1 MRSLPRTR
9 GSLAR
14 RTVALLALSLTV
26 GAWSPASAPAASS
39 ERPPLVLGSPFGE
52 HDGLTLVDDAA
63 GVSAFAWRATTGEG
77 QAIGF
82 AEIPSGG
89 DEASSAQTVVA
100 SASHRLSTPVLAI
113 SPAGRVAVAWFE
125 QRDTEQVWSEDVLAV
140 KVRERAPDGTWEA
153 ARTLWRAP
161 AKPVYGSRNLV
172 VALDDSGDAA
182 VLWTIERELAA
193 NPQPSQLLVA
203 TRAAGGAYVEPAT
216 LDREA
221 AEALPAL
228 AVAPSGEVTALWAG
242 PWRTSA
248 ASLTVVSWRAGSS
261 PGAGRTVLDQIGSSE
276 SHGSDE
282 PFGSLSLQTS
292 ESGRELAVWA
302 KGTPGSRT
310 RPESVSVRAAWKPP
324 AGAFEAANT
333 ITPPGVE
340 AREPALTLSNGG
352 RAAVAWREIAAD
364 GSGPLLNYAT
374 ATEASPLTVNG
385 PGAVTDQAEGELSG
399 EHRVSPVWLPGGKL
413 LLAWD
418 TGNVEYADEIAP
430 GMSPGAGTAIRRD
443 QGEGGLSEW
452 PPLLAGG
459 EAAPPVLAWTG
470 RSPTDFSA
478 SGIRYVIGANLAA
491 FSGPPTPSASLV
503 GKRDLARA
511 SVAVNIACPEAC
523 VATITGAAYALR
535 QEDPES
541 AAASAYAKL
550 GPLTATHASLPSA
563 GGKVLRLRLTRRTS
577 KRFCATARHEDQ
589 EAVELT
595 ATIRTAA
602 GEWHMVL
609 GEEPTATG
617 CPR

>member
-1 MRSLPRTR
+1 LP
-9 GSLAR
+9 A
-14 RTVALLALSLTV
+14 
-26 GAWSPASAPAASS
+26 PAPAALS
-39 ERPPLVLGSPFGE
+39 ERPPLVLGSLFGE

-63 GVSAFAWRATTGEG
+63 GASALAWRTTTGEG

-82 AEIPSGG
+82 AEIPPGG
-89 DEASSAQTVVA
+89 DEASSVQTVVA

-125 QRDTEQVWSEDVLAV
+125 QRETVQVWSEDVLAV

-153 ARTLWRAP
+153 TRTLWRAP

-172 VALDDSGDAA
+172 VALDDSGDAG
-182 VLWTIERELAA
+182 VLWTIERELSA

-203 TRAAGGAYVEPAT
+203 TRAAGGTYGEPVT

-228 AVAPSGEVTALWAG
+228 AVTPSGEVTALWAG

-248 ASLTVVSWRAGSS
+248 ASLNAVSWRARSS
-261 PGAGRTVLDQIGSSE
+261 PGAGRISLDHTGSSE
-276 SHGSDE
+276 SHGSGE

-292 ESGRELAVWA
+292 ESGRELAVWS
-302 KGTPGSRT
+302 KGAPGSRT

-324 AGAFEAANT
+324 AGAFEAAKT
-333 ITPPGVE
+333 VTPPGVE
-340 AREPALTLSNGG
+340 AREPTLTLSNGG
-352 RAAVAWREIAAD
+352 HALVAWSEIAAD

-374 ATEASPLTVNG
+374 ATEGGSLTVGG
-385 PGAVTDQAEGELSG
+385 PGAVTVEQEGELSG
-399 EHRVSPVWLPGGKL
+399 ERRVSPAWLPSGKL

-418 TGNVEYADEIAP
+418 TGSVEYADEIAP
-430 GMSPGAGTAIRRD
+430 GTPPGAGTAIRRD
-443 QGEGGLSEW
+443 QGEGEG

-459 EAAPPVLAWTG
+459 EGARPVLAWAG
-470 RSPTDFSA
+470 RSPIDFSA
-478 SGIRYVIGANLAA
+478 SGLRYVIGANLAA
-491 FSGPPTPSASLV
+491 FRGPPTPSASLV

-511 SVAVNIACPEAC
+511 GVAVKIVCPEAC

-535 QEDPES
+535 LEENAES
-541 AAASAYAKL
+541 AAAVAYARL

-577 KRFCATARHEDQ
+577 KRFCATARRGDL

-595 ATIRTAA
+595 ATIRTSAVERHVA
-602 GEWHMVL
+602 L
-609 GEEPTATG
+609 GEEPTSTG

>member
-1 MRSLPRTR
+1 LP
-9 GSLAR
+9 A
-14 RTVALLALSLTV
+14 
-26 GAWSPASAPAASS
+26 PAPAALS
-39 ERPPLVLGSPFGE
+39 ERPPLVLGSLFGE

-63 GVSAFAWRATTGEG
+63 GASALAWRTTTGEG

-82 AEIPSGG
+82 AEIPPGG
-89 DEASSAQTVVA
+89 DEASSVQTVVA

-125 QRDTEQVWSEDVLAV
+125 QRETVQVWSEDVLAV

-153 ARTLWRAP
+153 TRTLWRAP

-172 VALDDSGDAA
+172 VALDDPGDAG
-182 VLWTIERELAA
+182 VLWTIERELSA

-203 TRAAGGAYVEPAT
+203 TRAAGGTYGEPVT

-228 AVAPSGEVTALWAG
+228 AVTPSGEVTALWAG

-248 ASLTVVSWRAGSS
+248 ASLNAVSWRAGSS
-261 PGAGRTVLDQIGSSE
+261 PGAGRISLDHTGSSE
-276 SHGSDE
+276 SHGSGE

-292 ESGRELAVWA
+292 ESGRELAVWS
-302 KGTPGSRT
+302 KGAPGSRT

-324 AGAFEAANT
+324 AGAFEAAKT
-333 ITPPGVE
+333 VTPPGVE
-340 AREPALTLSNGG
+340 AREPTLTLSNGG
-352 RAAVAWREIAAD
+352 HALVAWSEIAAD

-374 ATEASPLTVNG
+374 ATEGGSLTVGG
-385 PGAVTDQAEGELSG
+385 PGAVTVEQEGELSG
-399 EHRVSPVWLPGGKL
+399 ERRVSPAWLPSGKL

-418 TGNVEYADEIAP
+418 TGSVEYADEIAP
-430 GMSPGAGTAIRRD
+430 GTPPGAGTAIRRD
-443 QGEGGLSEW
+443 QGEGEG

-459 EAAPPVLAWTG
+459 EGARPVLAWAG
-470 RSPTDFSA
+470 RSPIDFSA
-478 SGIRYVIGANLAA
+478 SGLRYVIGANLAA
-491 FSGPPTPSASLV
+491 FRGPPTPSASLV

-511 SVAVNIACPEAC
+511 GVAVKIVCPEAC

-535 QEDPES
+535 LDDDES
-541 AAASAYAKL
+541 AAAAAYARL
-550 GPLTATHASLPSA
+550 GPLTAAHASLPSA

-577 KRFCATARHEDQ
+577 KRFCATARRGDL

-595 ATIRTAA
+595 ATIRTSAVERHVA
-602 GEWHMVL
+602 L
-609 GEEPTATG
+609 GEEPTSTG